1 MTCYTGKN
9 GTAGVGDMNPGADV
23 YIESVGEFGYGS
35 HIVEISEV
43 GLVKGGK
50 LETIGFPTRFKGNR
64 LDGTAEQRKLMEKA
78 RRLARATLTGSV
90 RAEYLGIFKVED
102 GEQHVRFLVS
112 RNLSY

>member
-1 MTCYTGKN
+1 MTRYTGKN

-23 YIESVGEFGYGS
+23 YIESIGEFTRGAWY
-35 HIVEISEV
+35 VAISEV

-50 LETIGFPTRFKGNR
+50 LGTIGFPTRFKGNR

-102 GEQHVRFLVS
+102 GEQHVRFLVT
-112 RNLSY
+112 RNAR